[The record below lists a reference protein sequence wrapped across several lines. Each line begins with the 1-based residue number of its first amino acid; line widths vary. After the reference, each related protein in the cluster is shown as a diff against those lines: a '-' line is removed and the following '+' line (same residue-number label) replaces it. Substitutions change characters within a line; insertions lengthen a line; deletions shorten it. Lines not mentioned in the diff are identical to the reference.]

1 MLDSTDVPAPSV
13 AGSIPDR
20 ILTIFEVVSL
30 TSLSRASIY
39 RGMAEGWF
47 PQQTRL
53 SPGRVGW
60 PASTI
65 ARWLRERAGTGTR
78 PARLRSQRRRR

>member
-1 MLDSTDVPAPSV
+1 MLDSTDLSAPAA

-20 ILTIFEVVSL
+20 ILTIFEVVAL

-65 ARWLRERAGTGTR
+65 ARWLRERAGTSTR
-78 PARLRSQRRRR
+78 PARPPSRRRRR